1 MLDESAAD
9 LKIAAMAF
17 DTHLG
22 MFITDARGRV
32 LRSNATFSAIT
43 GFSAEEVQGQNP
55 SMWASGRHGD
65 AFYRDMWRTI
75 ERQGSWQ
82 GEVWNRR
89 KSGEVYPQW
98 LTISAI
104 RDDDGRITHY
114 VATLTDL
121 SETKAA
127 ESTIRRLAFYDP
139 LTGLPNRSLLI
150 DRLGEVVKHTRR
162 RDHYATLL
170 LLGLDNFKAY
180 NGTLGHDQGDA
191 LLRRLA
197 ETMRASLRES
207 DTLARWG
214 GDQFALLVQDQGHDL
229 AHAAR
234 GAERLA
240 EKLLA
245 QVSRATAS
253 DEDRLP
259 LTASI
264 GITLFH
270 DHQLDAPAAIQQAEL
285 AMYEAK
291 RAGGSALRF
300 FDRAMQVAV
309 TERAHL
315 EADLDRALGN
325 HELALHYQ
333 PQVNAEG
340 ATVGLEAL
348 LRWHHPRRG
357 LVSPGVFIPLA
368 EESGRIVSIGRW
380 VLESACRQLA
390 AWADHP
396 DAGRLSIAVNVSP
409 VQFHQADFVDSV
421 REILD
426 ATGADPRRLVLEV
439 TETLFLK
446 DPVVARDT
454 METLSA
460 QGIRFALDDF
470 GTGYSSLSYLKRLPL
485 HQLKIDQSFV
495 RDLLES
501 TADAAIVET
510 IIALADRLGLEV
522 TAEGVEREAEA
533 SWLREHGCLHFQGFL
548 YARPVPVG
556 ELFPPAKSGLQSNT

>member
-1 MLDESAAD
+1 
-9 LKIAAMAF
+9 MAF

-32 LRSNATFSAIT
+32 LRSNATFSTIT
-43 GFSAEEVQGQNP
+43 GFSATEVQGQNP
-55 SMWASGRHGD
+55 SMWASGRHD
-65 AFYRDMWRTI
+65 AAFYRDMWQTI
-75 ERQGSWQ
+75 AQQGSWQ

-104 RDDDGRITHY
+104 RDDSGRTTHY

-121 SETKAA
+121 SETKVA

-150 DRLGEVVKHTRR
+150 DRLGEVARHARR
-162 RDHYATLL
+162 RNRYATLL

-180 NGTLGHDQGDA
+180 NGTLGHNQGDA

-197 ETMRASLRES
+197 ETMRACLRES
-207 DTLARWG
+207 DILARWG
-214 GDQFALLVQDQGHDL
+214 GDQFALLVQHQGHDL
-229 AHAAR
+229 AQAAR

-240 EKLLA
+240 EKLLD
-245 QVSRATAS
+245 QVSRTTAC
-253 DEDRLP
+253 DESRFSI
-259 LTASI
+259 TASI

-270 DHQLDAPAAIQQAEL
+270 DDQLDAAGAIQQAEL

-291 RAGGSALRF
+291 RARGSALRF

-309 TERAHL
+309 TERTHL
-315 EADLDRALGN
+315 EADLDEALDN
-325 HELALHYQ
+325 RELELHYQ

-348 LRWHHPRRG
+348 LRWRHPRRG

-368 EESGRIVSIGRW
+368 EESGRIVPIGRW
-380 VLESACRQLA
+380 VLKSACRQLA
-390 AWADHP
+390 AWAGLP
-396 DAGRLSIAVNVSP
+396 ERSRLSIAVNVSP
-409 VQFHQADFVDSV
+409 VQFHQAEFVASV

-426 ATGADPRRLVLEV
+426 VTGANPRRLVLEV

-446 DPVVARDT
+446 DPVAARAT
-454 METLSA
+454 MEALSA
-460 QGIRFALDDF
+460 LGIRFSLDDF

-495 RDLLES
+495 RDLLDS

-522 TAEGVEREAEA
+522 TAEGVEREAQA
-533 SWLREHGCLHFQGFL
+533 SWLRTHGCHHFQGFL
-548 YARPVPVG
+548 YARPAPVG
-556 ELFPPAKSGLQSNT
+556 ELCLSGKNGLQSNT

>member
-245 QVSRATAS
+245 QVSRATAT

-291 RAGGSALRF
+291 RA
-300 FDRAMQVAV
+300 
-309 TERAHL
+309 
-315 EADLDRALGN
+315 
-325 HELALHYQ
+325 
-333 PQVNAEG
+333 
-340 ATVGLEAL
+340 
-348 LRWHHPRRG
+348 
-357 LVSPGVFIPLA
+357 
-368 EESGRIVSIGRW
+368 
-380 VLESACRQLA
+380 
-390 AWADHP
+390 
-396 DAGRLSIAVNVSP
+396 
-409 VQFHQADFVDSV
+409 
-421 REILD
+421 
-426 ATGADPRRLVLEV
+426 
-439 TETLFLK
+439 
-446 DPVVARDT
+446 
-454 METLSA
+454 
-460 QGIRFALDDF
+460 
-470 GTGYSSLSYLKRLPL
+470 GYSSLSYLKRLPL